1 VSESVFPYSVS
12 EIKEDTKMIPSVSS
26 SKPQATTA
34 APTVDKSND
43 PKDVA
48 AAKPEENNQPAAKSA
63 DTTAQKTEHA
73 MEGQARQAQLDADLN
88 NKVDDKKIDENA
100 KQIKEKLSYSVTDW
114 AVTDKEVKEVHDK
127 LDTLSPA
134 EYKAQI
140 DRMQKDGVLGR
151 YIDNMGDKEKK
162 AFLDQGVGKGYLNG
176 GQAKVADGPA
186 NPPAGPTLY
195 DNKKDLPRDMRQ
207 LISDTNLES
216 AKQYDG
222 EYSKYMD
229 RYNKELD
236 KCKNPE
242 DMRKLG
248 QWAPKLP
255 LGQEPGYSNARG
267 DEFADKWAGERYRKT
282 YGDKA
287 AREHAM
293 EKMFNFTGR
302 RPAGDVFVEGELNAK
317 VEYHT
322 PGKTGAGYTVKAGG
336 TAGTGDGVKGGLNS
350 ESQASQEFGP
360 VKVGTQVK
368 HKDGKWSGSVG
379 VMGNEVKA
387 KQDGTVEVK
396 ANLVPTSKDHAYGPY
411 GSYNPSQADARFGAY
426 ATEKAE
432 MGVAGGKVKAEVGG
446 KVGFGIR
453 GITAGEVEE
462 ALKDGPGYFNDPVE
476 LRSGKSWNDLPK
488 ETQERYNKHYGWSE
502 KEWQGKLPKYQPN
515 AA

>member
-1 VSESVFPYSVS
+1 
-12 EIKEDTKMIPSVSS
+12 MIPSVSS
-26 SKPQATTA
+26 SKPQTTGSVTA
-34 APTVDKSND
+34 ASVDKSKD
-43 PKDVA
+43 PKDASVV
-48 AAKPEENNQPAAKSA
+48 KPEDNSQPAAKSA
-63 DTTAQKTEHA
+63 DPTAQKSEHA
-73 MEGQARQAQLDADLN
+73 LEGQARQAQLQADLN

-100 KQIKEKLSYSVTDW
+100 KQIKEKLSYSATDW

-127 LDTLSPA
+127 LDSLSPA

-140 DRMQKDGVLGR
+140 ERMQKDGVLGR
-151 YIDNMGDKEKK
+151 YIDNMGDAEKK
-162 AFLDQGVGKGYLNG
+162 KFLEQGAVKGYLTG
-176 GQAKVADGPA
+176 GEAKVADGPA
-186 NPPAGPTLY
+186 NPPKGPTLY
-195 DNKKDLPRDMRQ
+195 DNKKDLPREMRQ
-207 LISDTNLES
+207 MISDNNLEA
-216 AKQYDG
+216 AKQYDD
-222 EYSKYMD
+222 EYGKYMD

-236 KCKNPE
+236 QCKNPE

-267 DEFADKWAGERYRKT
+267 DEFADRWAEERISKT
-282 YGDKA
+282 HGDKP

-293 EKMFNFTGR
+293 EKMYQFTGR
-302 RPAGDVFVEGELNAK
+302 RPAGDVFIEGEVNAK

-322 PGKTGAGYTVKAGG
+322 PNKTGSGVTFKAGG
-336 TAGTGDGVKGGLNS
+336 TAGTGDGVRGKMES

-387 KQDGTVEVK
+387 KQDGTIEMK
-396 ANLVPTSKDHAYGPY
+396 ANLVPGSKDRAYGPY
-411 GSYNPSQADARFGAY
+411 GSYNPGQADARFGAY

-476 LRSGKSWNDLPK
+476 LKQGKSWNDLSA
-488 ETQERYNKHYGWSE
+488 ETRERYTKHYGWSE
-502 KEWQGKLPKYQPN
+502 KEWQGKLPRYQPN